1 MNLSVTL
8 CVDLL
13 DDEEADEISLS
24 GPDEIK
30 SKRKVGNCC
39 DRVINRSQGIGEE
52 RGANTEAIRKE
63 RRTWTPTED
72 VVLISSWLNT
82 SKDPI
87 VGNEQRSIAFW
98 KKIAGY
104 YNACPKLAGCEKR
117 EAAHCKNL
125 WHKINDIVCK
135 FFGAYEAANIE
146 KTSGQNE
153 NDVLKLAHEIF
164 FTNHKKKFTLEH
176 AWKELRNDQ
185 KWSELSA
192 SKNDSKKR
200 KCEDSEHSASSP
212 VDMAVDDEGTTRPTG
227 VKAAKARGKKTMVE
241 GKDLDAF
248 ETMWSIKQQD
258 LAIKERLSKMK
269 LLDSLIAKQEPLV
282 DYEEALKKK
291 LIIELM
297 SN

>member
-1 MNLSVTL
+1 MKFNPYSESANF
-8 CVDLL
+8 VDLL
-13 DDEEADEISLS
+13 TSQQNVVFRNVSLS
-24 GPDEIK
+24 EPQAPFLG
-30 SKRKVGNCC
+30 
-39 DRVINRSQGIGEE
+39 SQGIREE
-52 RGANTEAIRKE
+52 RGANTEAICKE
-63 RRTWTPTED
+63 RRTWTPTDD

-87 VGNEQRSIAFW
+87 VGNEQRSIVFW
-98 KKIAGY
+98 KRIAGY
-104 YNACPKLAGCEKR
+104 YNASPKLAGCEKR
-117 EAAHCKNL
+117 ETAHCKNR

-135 FFGAYEAANIE
+135 FCGAYEAANRE

-164 FTNHKKKFTLEH
+164 FTNHNKKFTLEH
-176 AWKELRNDQ
+176 AWKELHNDQ

-200 KCEDSEHSASSP
+200 NCEDSEHLERSP
-212 VDMAVDDEGTTRPTG
+212 VDTAVDDEGTTRPTG

-269 LLDSLIAKQEPLV
+269 LLDSLIAKQEPLA